1 MENCQIGNFKM
12 VNKSL
17 FKNLSYTT
25 VGMILYNIALWIL
38 GFIILRILGTLESG
52 YYSVAMSIGATLYGI
67 SLWGLRG
74 YIVSNE
80 EGFYYGDYIVVRL
93 ISILIS
99 IVALI
104 VIIIFSGY
112 NMHQNIVVLL
122 YSVFKFSEAMIE
134 LFDCLYQRELKM
146 DINAKSMIIRSIL
159 LVIVFFI
166 VLSISKSLIFGLI
179 CMIFI
184 TILVLYFYN
193 YKKLKE
199 INFKFQFN
207 FKNVKKI
214 ILLTLP
220 IMCFEMLSALNVSIP
235 RLRYANIGDMNLLG
249 VYSSIYTII
258 IFLQLVIQILI
269 VSFAP
274 YMAKDY
280 LENKIGNFIKKVI
293 MLFGLS
299 IFLAF
304 IAEVCVYFLGEFVI
318 GLLYGNEIAPYYSV
332 MYLAI
337 ISGTTLGMTWIFSQ
351 LFVILKKNYIQL
363 ICIAISVL
371 FCFYLSNKLVVW
383 NDLNSISIVLI
394 YSNIIFC
401 VISILMI
408 IIDIFKRRKK

>member
-1 MENCQIGNFKM
+1 MENYQIGNFKM

-99 IVALI
+99 ILALI

-112 NMHQNIVVLL
+112 NMYQNIVVLL
-122 YSVFKFSEAMIE
+122 YSIFKFSEAMIE

-207 FKNVKKI
+207 LKNVKKI
-214 ILLTLP
+214 ILLT
-220 IMCFEMLSALNVSIP
+220 
-235 RLRYANIGDMNLLG
+235 
-249 VYSSIYTII
+249 
-258 IFLQLVIQILI
+258 
-269 VSFAP
+269 
-274 YMAKDY
+274 
-280 LENKIGNFIKKVI
+280 
-293 MLFGLS
+293 
-299 IFLAF
+299 
-304 IAEVCVYFLGEFVI
+304 
-318 GLLYGNEIAPYYSV
+318 
-332 MYLAI
+332 
-337 ISGTTLGMTWIFSQ
+337 
-351 LFVILKKNYIQL
+351 
-363 ICIAISVL
+363 
-371 FCFYLSNKLVVW
+371 
-383 NDLNSISIVLI
+383 
-394 YSNIIFC
+394 
-401 VISILMI
+401 
-408 IIDIFKRRKK
+408 